1 MNKCIFIGYPDGYK
15 GWMFYNP
22 TTKRSVIS
30 ECAKFDERYFPG
42 LKHTPL
48 MPQPF
53 ELPPDVPF
61 HPLLDLGGEEEP
73 DTNLIQENHAP
84 LQPPLEIAPEPQEP
98 LPIAPKTPPAN
109 PILLE
114 PATPVSN
121 YSSSPEPSPT
131 IPLAI

>member
-1 MNKCIFIGYPDGYK
+1 MDKCIFIGYPDGYK
-15 GWMFYNP
+15 GWMFYNL

-30 ECAKFDERYFPG
+30 ECAEFDERYFPG

-61 HPLLDLGGEEEP
+61 HPLLDLGE
-73 DTNLIQENHAP
+73 L
-84 LQPPLEIAPEPQEP
+84 